1 MQVGGIFGS
10 LTVGHLSDALHNKKC
25 LACLLFTLC
34 CLAGFCSMFLFI
46 GWSDG
51 RPSARTFHQQLC
63 LNDQQEGSTTCTG
76 PWDSSSPYTWMV
88 NSSYSTIVRNEI
100 VSGAILRMILFVV
113 GFGINGP
120 KTLLVIDLM
129 ELIPKR
135 FSGSLCGLIGLLSQI
150 GASFSGTYIALHI
163 ESSGWGAYLNLL
175 ILTSCIL
182 CVLLFVITFMLS

>member
-1 MQVGGIFGS
+1 MQVGGIVGS

-34 CLAGFCSMFLFI
+34 CLAGFCSMYLYLFI
-46 GWSDG
+46 GWTDG
-51 RPSARTFHQQLC
+51 RSDTIALQQQLC
-63 LNDQQEGSTTCTG
+63 LYDQQEGSNHCTG
-76 PWDSSSPYTWMV
+76 LWDSSSPYTWMV
-88 NSSYSTIVRNEI
+88 NSYSTIVRNDI
-100 VSGAILRMILFVV
+100 MSGTILRVILFAV

-135 FSGSLCGLIGLLSQI
+135 FSGSLCGLVGLLSQI

-175 ILTSCIL
+175 ILTSSVL
-182 CVLLFVITFMLS
+182 CVLLFAITFM

>member
-1 MQVGGIFGS
+1 MGGIVGS
-10 LTVGHLSDALHNKKC
+10 LTVGRLSDALHNKKC

-34 CLAGFCSMFLFI
+34 CLAGFCSMYVFI
-46 GWSDG
+46 GWNDG
-51 RPSARTFHQQLC
+51 RSNASVLHQQLC
-63 LNDQQEGSTTCTG
+63 LYDQVEEGSNTCK
-76 PWDSSSPYTWMV
+76 
-88 NSSYSTIVRNEI
+88 IVHNE
-100 VSGAILRMILFVV
+100 VMFGAILRVILFAV

-135 FSGSLCGLIGLLSQI
+135 FSGSLCGLVGLLSQI

-175 ILTSCIL
+175 ILTSSVL
-182 CVLLFVITFMLS
+182 CLLLFVIIFM